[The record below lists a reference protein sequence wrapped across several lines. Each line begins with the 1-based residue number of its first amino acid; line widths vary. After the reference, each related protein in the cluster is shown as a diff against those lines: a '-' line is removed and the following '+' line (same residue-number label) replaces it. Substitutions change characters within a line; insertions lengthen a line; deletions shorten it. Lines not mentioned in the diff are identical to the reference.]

1 MSVQRVLDENH
12 SAIVRAVSADQ
23 INVQDGVDFAETL
36 DQFLQLQLVTLA
48 QFVWT
53 TPESE
58 FSRGFYDLCQKFLA
72 DITNLSVRCFSDGQ
86 TSLERLVRNQVGSRN
101 LHTAFFYFRLYL
113 LQDLHSVF
121 FIRTI
126 FIRNKAENFQNYLIE
141 LRNIVLKD

>member
-23 INVQDGVDFAETL
+23 INVQDGVDFAETI

-101 LHTAFFYFRLYL
+101 LHTAFFILDYTRF
-113 LQDLHSVF
+113 
-121 FIRTI
+121 T
-126 FIRNKAENFQNYLIE
+126 
-141 LRNIVLKD
+141 LRI

>member
-1 MSVQRVLDENH
+1 MTKPG
-12 SAIVRAVSADQ
+12 ADQ

-101 LHTAFFYFRLYL
+101 PHTELFLDYIYRLFFSPIFGNK
-113 LQDLHSVF
+113 HSRISETLSLEESLKEF
-121 FIRTI
+121 F
-126 FIRNKAENFQNYLIE
+126 
-141 LRNIVLKD
+141 

>member
-12 SAIVRAVSADQ
+12 PAIVRAVSADQ
-23 INVQDGVDFAETL
+23 INVQDGVDFAETI

-101 LHTAFFYFRLYL
+101 LHTAFFILDYTRFTLR
-113 LQDLHSVF
+113 
-121 FIRTI
+121 I
-126 FIRNKAENFQNYLIE
+126 FYKNDFYK
-141 LRNIVLKD
+141 KPG